1 MLKIWKKKSW
11 EPFGSCLLNSRANSH
26 HFHLNWD
33 GLAVLFSR
41 QLQNDFFF
49 HIFSI
54 IFLSYLI
61 KNPQTTI
68 AFTFLT
74 HNISDIGG
82 VTHQHKEKTCY
93 NTNANNLQ
101 KCHIQRWQDFSMIF
115 RFRHTIWTVKS
126 AISGSKRTE
135 LAAGFILQIW
145 HFWQSKLYV

>member
-1 MLKIWKKKSW
+1 MKKIMGAIW
-11 EPFGSCLLNSRANSH
+11 ELPTKQHSQFNPFSPNLGWA
-26 HFHLNWD
+26 

-41 QLQNDFFF
+41 QLPNGSHIFF

-61 KNPQTTI
+61 MNPQTTI

-82 VTHQHKEKTCY
+82 VTRQHKEKTCY

-115 RFRHTIWTVKS
+115 RFRRTIWTVKS
-126 AISGSKRTE
+126 AISGSKRTWSLKTHP
-135 LAAGFILQIW
+135 LAAGFILQI
-145 HFWQSKLYV
+145 